1 MAEFKNGRIENAFAK
16 LRAEG
21 KKAFI
26 PFLTTGDPS
35 VECSFQIASQM
46 IENGASLIEFGV
58 PYSDPS
64 AEGPIIM
71 RADERALRRGTRI
84 KDVFAVTKRVTQA
97 YPETPLVL
105 LLYYNMIFVIGADE
119 FFRQCVENGVDGVIL
134 PDLPY
139 EEQDEIWDI
148 AQSYHIRVISMV
160 TPTSHERAKM
170 ICERAQGFLYCV
182 SSLGVTGERNQ
193 FQTDFRHFFAQL
205 NEYTDIPKA
214 IGFGISTPEQA
225 KELRQYCDGVI
236 VGSAIVRR
244 IEEAM
249 AQEKTETEIAQAV
262 GEYTA
267 RMRAALDE

>member
-1 MAEFKNGRIENAFAK
+1 MAELKKGRIEKAFEK
-16 LRAEG
+16 LRAEK

-26 PFLTTGDPS
+26 PFITTGDPS
-35 VECSFQIASQM
+35 VECSYRIIAEM
-46 IENGASLIEFGV
+46 IENGASLIEVGV

-64 AEGPIIM
+64 AEGIIM
-71 RADERALRRGTRI
+71 RADERALRRGGRI
-84 KDVFAVTKRVTQA
+84 KDVFSVTKRISRE

-105 LLYYNMIFVIGADE
+105 LLYFNMIFVIGADK

-148 AQSYHIRVISMV
+148 AQSYNIRVISMV
-160 TPTSHERAKM
+160 TPASHERAKM

-182 SSLGVTGERNQ
+182 SSLGVTGERNH
-193 FQTDFRHFFAQL
+193 FKTDFRQFFAQL

-225 KELRQYCDGVI
+225 SELKQYCDGI
-236 VGSAIVRR
+236 IIGSAIVRR
-244 IEEAM
+244 IEETV
-249 AQEKTETEIAQAV
+249 AQGKSDDEIAKAV

-267 RMRAALDE
+267 EMCAALEE